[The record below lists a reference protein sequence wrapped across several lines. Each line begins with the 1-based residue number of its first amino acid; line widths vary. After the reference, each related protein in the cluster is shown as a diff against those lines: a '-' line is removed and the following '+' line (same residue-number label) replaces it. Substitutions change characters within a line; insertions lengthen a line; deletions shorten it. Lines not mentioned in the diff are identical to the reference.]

1 MARYIGPKCKKCR
14 RFGEKLFLKGA
25 KCYTDKC
32 IFTKR
37 HAKVSPQGRKI
48 TPYGIQL
55 QEKQKLKAIY
65 GLLERQ
71 FRLTFERAQKKK
83 NPGEQLLIEL
93 ERRLDNV
100 IFRLG
105 FAHSRTHARQIVRH
119 RHILIN
125 GRPVDIPSYPVK
137 PNDEIQVREGK
148 IREVIKAILQERVS
162 AVPDWLSLD
171 PNTLT
176 ARVLRLPTKE
186 DITDISVNTQLIVE
200 LYSK

>member
-14 RFGEKLFLKGA
+14 SFGEKLFLKGSR
-25 KCYTDKC
+25 CYTKNC
-32 IFTKR
+32 AFEQRK
-37 HAKVSPQGRKI
+37 AKSTPGRKI
-48 TPYGIQL
+48 SQYGIQL
-55 QEKQKLKAIY
+55 KEKQKLKAIY

-100 IFRLG
+100 IYRLG

-119 RHILIN
+119 GHVLVNNRKVN
-125 GRPVDIPSYPVK
+125 IPSYPVK
-137 PNDEIQVREGK
+137 AGDEIKIKEGK
-148 IREVIKAILQERVS
+148 IKDLIKAIFTEREVS
-162 AVPDWLSLD
+162 PPDWLSLERD
-171 PNTLT
+171 NLV

-186 DITDISVNTQLIVE
+186 DITDILVDTQLIVE